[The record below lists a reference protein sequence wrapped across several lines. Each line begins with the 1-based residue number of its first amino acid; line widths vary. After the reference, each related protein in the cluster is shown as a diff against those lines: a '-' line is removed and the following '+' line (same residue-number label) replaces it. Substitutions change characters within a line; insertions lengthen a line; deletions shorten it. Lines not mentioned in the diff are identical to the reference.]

1 MDITEHYIETE
12 RHKTFY
18 LACGPEDGELI
29 IMTHGWPELSLSWR
43 HQLEYF
49 GNKGYRAI
57 APDMRGYGR
66 STIYNDKDA
75 YCQEQIVQD
84 MAELL
89 QSLKQEK
96 AIWIGHDWGSP
107 VAWNMALHHPNLTT
121 AVASLCVPY
130 GFGAHPKNM
139 LDTVNR
145 DTYPEEDYPAAQWD
159 YMFFYYENF
168 EKAQQEMDE
177 NPDSFVRLCFRK
189 GDPAGAGLPSFN
201 ASIRK
206 NNGWFE
212 VMGGMPDVSMVPID
226 NDLISEEE
234 ADVYAKYL
242 KKNTFFGPNAWYVNG
257 DENEAF
263 DRTKVDKKLKMPSL
277 FIHATYDYVCDT
289 LTTSWPEFMRENCT
303 NLTEKQIDSGHWMSQ
318 EKPDELNKALDSW
331 ISSL

>member
-1 MDITEHYIETE
+1 
-12 RHKTFY
+12 
-18 LACGPEDGELI
+18 
-29 IMTHGWPELSLSWR
+29 
-43 HQLEYF
+43 
-49 GNKGYRAI
+49 
-57 APDMRGYGR
+57 
-66 STIYNDKDA
+66 
-75 YCQEQIVQD
+75 
-84 MAELL
+84 
-89 QSLKQEK
+89 
-96 AIWIGHDWGSP
+96 
-107 VAWNMALHHPNLTT
+107 
-121 AVASLCVPY
+121 
-130 GFGAHPKNM
+130 M

-201 ASIRK
+201 SSIRK

-212 VMGGMPDVSMVPID
+212 VMGGIPDVSMVPID

-263 DRTKVDKKLKMPSL
+263 DRTKADKKLKMPSL
-277 FIHATYDYVCDT
+277 FI
-289 LTTSWPEFMRENCT
+289 L
-303 NLTEKQIDSGHWMSQ
+303 
-318 EKPDELNKALDSW
+318 
-331 ISSL
+331 SLIHI